1 MRVPAWYQR
10 PMRLLSDFDGV
21 WTHPRAEAESQGRV
35 LDDALAGLVP
45 EHERAEVRAW
55 IADARRAVAAEP
67 TLWGWAPGGRITAFA
82 DEDPFAPHSALLHYI
97 GVQAHEDA
105 VVHGHSIA
113 HRLRD
118 AVVAGGH
125 RTLEAFGGWCHVEGV
140 RRVVSARGPAILPD
154 ARDVAAGLLSV
165 ADVVVVSNST
175 TAKLQEWF
183 GHAGLATTVHPES
196 RPGAFRLRG
205 SARKFELSPA
215 ESEWLDLGALRVD
228 VARPMYLDAL
238 REEAPDAVVG
248 DVFSIDL
255 ALPLVLKRNDPAW
268 RHVRLFWLAR
278 DYAPAWLASILAEL
292 APEVEIVRDG
302 LPGVARALG
311 AV

>member
-1 MRVPAWYQR
+1 
-10 PMRLLSDFDGV
+10 MRLLSDFDGV

-35 LDDALAGLVP
+35 LDDALVALVP
-45 EHERAEVRAW
+45 ESERAEVRAW
-55 IADARRAVAAEP
+55 IADARRAVAEEP
-67 TLWGWAPGGRITAFA
+67 QLYGWAPGGRITAFA
-82 DEDPFAPHSALLHYI
+82 DEDPFAPHSALMHYI
-97 GVQAHEDA
+97 HEEAHEDA
-105 VVHGHSIA
+105 VVHGHSVA

-118 AVVAGGH
+118 AVVASEH

-140 RRVVSARGPAILPD
+140 RRVVSARGPAILPE
-154 ARDVAAGLLSV
+154 ARDVAAGLL
-165 ADVVVVSNST
+165 AKMDVVVVSNST
-175 TAKLQEWF
+175 TGKLEEWF
-183 GHAGLATTVHPES
+183 GHAGLGTTVHPAAA
-196 RPGAFRLRG
+196 PGALRLRG

-215 ESEWLDLGALRVD
+215 ESEFLELGALRID

-238 REEAPDAVVG
+238 REEMPDAVVG

-255 ALPLVLKRNDPAW
+255 ALPLVLRRNDPAW
-268 RHVRLFWLAR
+268 KHVRLFWIAR
-278 DYAPAWLASILAEL
+278 DYAPEWLARILGEF